1 MVTLAQVR
9 AGVGRYLEAEMISK
23 ICGWQKWVVGAAAS
37 MALDQSAAIFN
48 QLKTNPIVQALGV
61 IDEQD
66 GIDID
71 RLHAEFAKQ
80 AQRGAVTFDVP
91 IIGSLTLNAQDVD
104 KIYQYIIGGN

>member
-48 QLKTNPIVQALGV
+48 KLKTNPIVQALGV